1 MSRAFGSL
9 VRKHRVAKGLTQR
22 QVATA
27 LGFRSTAYLSDIEAG
42 NRKPARDLL
51 AKLAGI
57 LDLPTE
63 TLASE
68 DPRTHVAAVKAYLEA
83 RPTDGPLLRAVLK
96 RIQALGAA
104 EALRRME
111 SPRPPAEAPNDPPL
125 TAERTNSITTEDA
138 VDRSEGNP
146 REKRNPREKPASPP
160 PELTLFD
167 RV

>member
-9 VRKHRVAKGLTQR
+9 VRKQRLAKGLTQR

-63 TLASE
+63 ALAGE
-68 DPRTHVAAVKAYLEA
+68 DPRTHVAAVRAYLEA
-83 RPTDGPLLRAVLK
+83 RPADGPLLRAALK
-96 RIQALGAA
+96 RIQVLGAA
-104 EALRRME
+104 EALRRMD
-111 SPRPPAEAPNDPPL
+111 SPRLPEVPSAPPS
-125 TAERTNSITTEDA
+125 TAEPTNSVTTKRDA
-138 VDRSEGNP
+138 IRSESNP
-146 REKRNPREKPASPP
+146 APKRHPREKPASPS

-167 RV
+167 GV